1 MSQQG
6 IWTKNLQYILSNL
19 EKHSTAQDHKSRRK
33 SGSVVCPLL
42 SKGDQRGVGVRV
54 SLVKSRGQLVMS
66 GCALF
71 VLYYV
76 RFYQFGPLSLI
87 YNSFVY
93 GKSGPVFT
101 AQDTIKCVLLIL
113 HTPSICHLV
122 ILRKG
127 FYNAT
132 FCILQNYFCYF

>member
-1 MSQQG
+1 MSAR
-6 IWTKNLQYILSNL
+6 NLEFLSNL
-19 EKHSTAQDHKSRRK
+19 AKHSTAQDHKSRRK
-33 SGSVVCPLL
+33 SGSVVCLLL
-42 SKGDQRGVGVRV
+42 SKGDQRSVECSVTCQEPGSAGNERVCIICTLLREILSVR
-54 SLVKSRGQLVMS
+54 
-66 GCALF
+66 
-71 VLYYV
+71 
-76 RFYQFGPLSLI
+76 PLSLI